1 MPYIKHEQRVKLE
14 SLIQSFKDKMY
25 MDPLSAGELNYIITQ
40 ISLAFLQNVSYT
52 ELNEVVGILECVKQE
67 FYRRVVAEYEDEKI
81 QENGDVY

>member
-40 ISLAFLQNVSYT
+40 ISLAFLQNVS
-52 ELNEVVGILECVKQE
+52 
-67 FYRRVVAEYEDEKI
+67 
-81 QENGDVY
+81 